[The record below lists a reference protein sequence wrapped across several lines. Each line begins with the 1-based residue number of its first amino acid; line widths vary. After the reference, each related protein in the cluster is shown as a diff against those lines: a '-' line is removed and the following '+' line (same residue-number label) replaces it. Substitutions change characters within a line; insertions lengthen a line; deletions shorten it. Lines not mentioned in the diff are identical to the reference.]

1 MESSSGG
8 GVTGGQSRKVEMAE
22 CVLTVPWPA
31 FIGLPVGGVGGQ
43 PRPDPRNW
51 LGERDTA
58 KEERKRDERC
68 HWTPPSGQ
76 ISSKNRNQPLGW
88 LTHVSHFTY
97 LQAV

>member
-1 MESSSGG
+1 MS
-8 GVTGGQSRKVEMAE
+8 E

-58 KEERKRDERC
+58 KEERKRETGAIG
-68 HWTPPSGQ
+68 HQLLGQ
-76 ISSKNRNQPLGW
+76 ISSKNSKKPLG
-88 LTHVSHFTY
+88 
-97 LQAV
+97 